1 MSRKTVES
9 SPEPSPNLQ
18 TVGSSGTIARYF
30 KFEENQ
36 TNFRQEMLA
45 GVTTFMAMA
54 YILAVNP
61 AILSNAIF
69 IQKPNDLFGELAI
82 ATAVSSAIATLIMGL
97 VSNYPFAL
105 APAMGLNAYFTFSV
119 VLGLG
124 VDWRLALSAVF
135 IEGLIILGLTVSNV
149 RSAII
154 AAIPESIKRATAV
167 GIGFFIA
174 FIGLSG
180 NPEVGGAGIVVANK
194 NTITALG
201 SFSQP
206 TTLMAIAGI
215 LITAALIARRIK
227 GALLW
232 GILATALL
240 GWILGIAPWPKG
252 IVALP
257 PWPGHLLG
265 QAIFGLGQIFQT
277 NIWNFL
283 AILLV
288 FLFVDV
294 FDTIGTL
301 MGVGI
306 QAGYIN
312 EKGELPR
319 AGKAMM
325 ADSIGIPVGA
335 ALGTS
340 TVSTYIESAAGVSE
354 GGRTGLT
361 AVVVAALFAV
371 SVFFIPLLS
380 AIPGFATAPAL
391 VIVGVLMAENVEG
404 IRWSDPAESIPSFL
418 TILLMPLTYSIAEG
432 LAAGFITYPLLKVF
446 QGKAHEITLTMWI
459 LAGVFALRFV
469 QLGLGIGTG
478 GAH

>member
-1 MSRKTVES
+1 MSREVER
-9 SPEPSPNLQ
+9 SPDPSPQLQ
-18 TVGSSGTIARYF
+18 TTARGTIARFF

-36 TNFRQEMLA
+36 TNFRQEVLA

-61 AILSNAIF
+61 SILSNAIF
-69 IQKPNDLFGELAI
+69 LQQPSDLFGELAI

-97 VSNYPFAL
+97 ASNYPFAL
-105 APAMGLNAYFTFSV
+105 APAMGLNAYFAFSV
-119 VLGLG
+119 VKGLG
-124 VDWRLALSAVF
+124 VDWRVALSAVF
-135 IEGLIILGLTVSNV
+135 IEGLIILGLTVTNV

-154 AAIPESIKRATAV
+154 TAIPECLKRATAV
-167 GIGFFIA
+167 GIGLFIA
-174 FIGLSG
+174 YIGLAG
-180 NPEVGGAGIVVANK
+180 DPKFGGAGIIVANETTK
-194 NTITALG
+194 TALG
-201 SFSQP
+201 SFNQP
-206 TTLMAIAGI
+206 PTLMACAGI
-215 LITAALIARRIK
+215 LITGALLARRIK
-227 GALLW
+227 GALLL
-232 GILATALL
+232 GVLATALL

-257 PWPGHLLG
+257 PWPSHLLG
-265 QAIFGLGQIFQT
+265 QAVFGLGQIFQT

-301 MGVGI
+301 MGVGL

-335 ALGTS
+335 VLGTS

-371 SVFFIPLLS
+371 SVFFIPVIS
-380 AIPGFATAPAL
+380 AIPSFATAPVL
-391 VIVGVLMAENVEG
+391 VIVGVLMAENIEG
-404 IRWSDPAESIPSFL
+404 IHWRDPAESIPSFL

-432 LAAGFITYPLLKVF
+432 LAIGFITYPLLKAF
-446 QGKAHEITLTMWI
+446 QGKAHELTLGMWI

-469 QLGLGIGTG
+469 QMGLGIAT
-478 GAH
+478 AH

>member
-1 MSRKTVES
+1 MSQR
-9 SPEPSPNLQ
+9 
-18 TVGSSGTIARYF
+18 IARFF

-36 TNFRQEMLA
+36 TNFHQEVLA

-61 AILSNAIF
+61 TILSNAIF
-69 IQKPNDLFGELAI
+69 LQRPSDLFGELVI

-97 VSNYPFAL
+97 VANYPFAL
-105 APAMGLNAYFTFSV
+105 APAMGVNAYFAFSV

-124 VDWRLALSAVF
+124 VDWRVALSAVF
-135 IEGLIILGLTVSNV
+135 VEGLIFLGLTLSNV

-154 AAIPESIKRATAV
+154 TAIPESLKRATAV

-174 FIGLSG
+174 YIGLSG
-180 NPEVGGAGIVVANK
+180 DPQTGGAGIIVANEATK
-194 NTITALG
+194 TALG
-201 SFSQP
+201 SFNQP
-206 TTLMAIAGI
+206 PTLMACVGI
-215 LITAALIARRIK
+215 VITAALLARRIK
-227 GALLW
+227 GALLL
-232 GILATALL
+232 GVLSTALL
-240 GWILGIAPWPKG
+240 GWILGVAPWPKG

-265 QAIFGLGQIFQT
+265 QAIFGLDEIFQT

-283 AILLV
+283 SVLLV
-288 FLFVDV
+288 LLYVDL

-301 MGVGI
+301 TGLSI

-312 EKGELPR
+312 EKGQLPR
-319 AGKAMM
+319 AGRAMM

-391 VIVGVLMAENVEG
+391 VIVGVLMAENIEG

-418 TILLMPLTYSIAEG
+418 TILMMPLTYSIAEG
-432 LAAGFITYPLLKVF
+432 LAVGFITYPLLKAF
-446 QGKAHEITLTMWI
+446 QGKAHEITLSMWI

-478 GAH
+478 H

>member
-1 MSRKTVES
+1 MSREVER
-9 SPEPSPNLQ
+9 SPDPSPQLQ
-18 TVGSSGTIARYF
+18 TTDRGTIARFF

-36 TNFRQEMLA
+36 TNFRQEVLA

-61 AILSNAIF
+61 SILSNAIF
-69 IQKPNDLFGELAI
+69 LQQPSDLFGELAI
-82 ATAVSSAIATLIMGL
+82 ATALSSAIATLIMGL

-105 APAMGLNAYFTFSV
+105 APAMGLNAYFAFSV
-119 VLGLG
+119 VKGLG
-124 VDWRLALSAVF
+124 VDWRVALSAVF
-135 IEGLIILGLTVSNV
+135 IEGLIILGLTVTNV

-154 AAIPESIKRATAV
+154 TAIPECLKRATAV
-167 GIGFFIA
+167 GIGLFIA
-174 FIGLSG
+174 YIGLSG
-180 NPEVGGAGIVVANK
+180 DPKFGGAGIIVANETTK
-194 NTITALG
+194 TALG
-201 SFSQP
+201 SFNQP
-206 TTLMAIAGI
+206 PTLMACAGI
-215 LITAALIARRIK
+215 LITAALLARRIK
-227 GALLW
+227 GALLL
-232 GILATALL
+232 GVLATALL

-265 QAIFGLGQIFQT
+265 QAVFGLGQIFQT

-301 MGVGI
+301 MGVGL

-319 AGKAMM
+319 AGRAMM

-335 ALGTS
+335 VLGTS

-371 SVFFIPLLS
+371 SVFFIPVIS
-380 AIPGFATAPAL
+380 AIPSFATAPVL
-391 VIVGVLMAENVEG
+391 VIVGVLMAENIEG
-404 IRWSDPAESIPSFL
+404 IHWNDPAESIPSFL

-432 LAAGFITYPLLKVF
+432 LAIGFITYPLLKAF
-446 QGKAHEITLTMWI
+446 QGKAHELTLGMWI

-469 QLGLGIGTG
+469 QMGLGIAT
-478 GAH
+478 AH